1 MQFTEGMWVYLTM
14 HRLWE
19 EQIILISFLGFNSTG
34 IENFQIYKLNLEK
47 AEEPEIKGL
56 TFVGSLKKQGNYRE
70 NIYCFINYARARK
83 QQLELDVEQQIGSK

>member
-1 MQFTEGMWVYLTM
+1 MLQTSCAK
-14 HRLWE
+14 
-19 EQIILISFLGFNSTG
+19 SFKLGFNSTG